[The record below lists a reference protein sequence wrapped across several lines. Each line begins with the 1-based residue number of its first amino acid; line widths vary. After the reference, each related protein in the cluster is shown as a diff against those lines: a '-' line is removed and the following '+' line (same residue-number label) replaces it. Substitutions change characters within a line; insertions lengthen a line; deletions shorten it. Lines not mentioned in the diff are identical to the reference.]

1 MKPPRAVLRCVI
13 LMLLVSLGISAGS
26 SVRYNQYL
34 TENFVPNDTT
44 WPLFC
49 KGVPIEE
56 IYWYYLD
63 SDGYADSTLTLF
75 SVDIELD
82 RPIRYYHTPD
92 LNSQPAVEI
101 SPGRYRIAI
110 GEPDFDQGFNTLP
123 TYQKGWRYARTLPE
137 ALTSKNEDRA
147 FFQSPM
153 RWYYVR
159 LEDLKWVQLQLR
171 LQGEMNWL
179 KIWSKN
185 MEALASPITY
195 WKSLWEHTDLYE
207 LDNMM
212 YEDGDYLSPDLFKP
226 LWDWKCTALSIGI
239 VLLLIPERLLARREN
254 RRQPSGGS

>member
-13 LMLLVSLGISAGS
+13 LMLLVSLGTSVVSAAQFN
-26 SVRYNQYL
+26 RYL
-34 TENFVPNDTT
+34 KENFVPNGKK
-44 WPLFC
+44 WPMFEQ
-49 KGVPIEE
+49 GMPIEK
-56 IYWYYLD
+56 IYEEYLD